1 MKKWEYQN
9 QQWTHLPS
17 HIRHLPLISQNPS
30 KFEQFIEWLWA
41 FFLKRIFFRFYI
53 KLQVKGSFRKIY
65 EAHPKLIIISNHSSH
80 LDAISIA
87 AAIPLRY
94 WHRQYS
100 AAAKDYFFSNP
111 WISYFSK
118 HCIRAI
124 PIDRKGRNGE
134 AIRLCMR
141 MLTDLEQIW
150 MILFPEGTRTPD
162 SYIHKFKRG
171 VSVFAEKSNTPILFL
186 YLENAHKLWPKG
198 QGFAKPGKL
207 TVHIGP
213 VQEPADI
220 EVIYKNYKDW
230 VDTIEK
236 GRFKE

>member
-9 QQWTHLPS
+9 QQWTQLPPHL
-17 HIRHLPLISQNPS
+17 RHLPLISQNPS
-30 KFEQFIEWLWA
+30 LFERAIEWIWA
-41 FFLKRIFFRFYI
+41 YFLKRLFFRFYI
-53 KLQVKGSFRKIY
+53 KLDVKGSFREIY
-65 EAHPKLIIISNHSSH
+65 EKHPKLIIISNHSSH

-141 MLTDLEQIW
+141 MLTDLKEIW

-162 SYIHKFKRG
+162 GYIHTFKRG
-171 VSVFAEKSNTPILFL
+171 VSVFAQKSDTPILFL
-186 YLENAHKLWPKG
+186 YLENANNLWPKG
-198 QGFAKPGKL
+198 QGFAKRGKL

-213 VQEPADI
+213 VQPPAEID
-220 EVIYKNYKDW
+220 EVFKNYKNW
-230 VDTIEK
+230 VDTIEPN
-236 GRFKE
+236 RFKV

>member
-1 MKKWEYQN
+1 MKKWQYEN

-17 HIRHLPLISQNPS
+17 HLRHLPLISKNPS
-30 KFEQFIEWLWA
+30 KFERFIEWLWA
-41 FFLKRIFFRFYI
+41 FFLKRIFFRYYI
-53 KLQVKGSFRKIY
+53 QLEVKGSFREIY
-65 EAHPKLIIISNHSSH
+65 EKYPKLIIISNHSSH

-141 MLTDLEQIW
+141 MLTELDQIW

-162 SYIHKFKRG
+162 GYIHKFKRG
-171 VSVFAEKSNTPILFL
+171 VSVFAQKSESPILFL

-198 QGFAKPGKL
+198 QGFAKRGKII
-207 TVHIGP
+207 VHIGP
-213 VQEPADI
+213 VQPPAEI
-220 EVIYKNYKDW
+220 EEVFKNYKSW
-230 VDTIEK
+230 VETIEK